1 MVSQLQQDDNILVN
15 EKEEAQSQQVP
26 SSSHQAPRNARRHGS
41 ALHRF
46 FSKVR
51 GVAARLWP
59 HVRPVVGIPLIY
71 IGVALM
77 VFFYFTNLT
86 NYNLLLFL
94 PLLLITVGIIGKVAL
109 K

>member
-1 MVSQLQQDDNILVN
+1 MSELQQDDHILVEGK
-15 EKEEAQSQQVP
+15 EKAQNQQV
-26 SSSHQAPRNARRHGS
+26 SSFSHQASPSARRRGS
-41 ALHRF
+41 ALRRF

-71 IGVALM
+71 IGVVLM
-77 VFFYFTNLT
+77 VVFYFTNLT

-94 PLLLITVGIIGKVAL
+94 PLLLITVGIIGSVAL

>member
-1 MVSQLQQDDNILVN
+1 MSELQQDDHILVEGK
-15 EKEEAQSQQVP
+15 EKAQNQQA
-26 SSSHQAPRNARRHGS
+26 SSFSHQASPSARRRGS
-41 ALHRF
+41 ALRRF

-51 GVAARLWP
+51 GGAGRLWP

-71 IGVALM
+71 IGVVLM
-77 VFFYFTNLT
+77 VVFYFTNLT

-94 PLLLITVGIIGKVAL
+94 PLLLITVGIIGSVAL

>member
-1 MVSQLQQDDNILVN
+1 MPQMQQENPSTKETVMPHPLQGH
-15 EKEEAQSQQVP
+15 
-26 SSSHQAPRNARRHGS
+26 SSHEQTSQKASRRGG
-41 ALHRF
+41 ALRRF
-46 FSKVR
+46 LSKVK
-51 GVAARLWP
+51 GVVGRLWP

-71 IGVALM
+71 MGVALM
-77 VFFYFTNLT
+77 VVFYFTNLT